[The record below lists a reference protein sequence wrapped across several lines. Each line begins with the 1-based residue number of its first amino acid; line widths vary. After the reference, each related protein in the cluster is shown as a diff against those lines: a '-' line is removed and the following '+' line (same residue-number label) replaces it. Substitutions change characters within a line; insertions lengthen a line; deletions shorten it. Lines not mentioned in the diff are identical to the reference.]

1 MAGSTPPPTMQT
13 LLSLTY
19 LAVIY
24 SLLLTLTTGG
34 RVIAAKITES
44 IKAKADYAMA
54 KAEKKTAALLE

>member
-1 MAGSTPPPTMQT
+1 MQT
-13 LLSLTY
+13 LLRLTY